1 MQMHFVKGKKVVLS
15 YSWLFLNGKE
25 REEQIIDTESCRKF
39 VEEEHWKSFVHGQD
53 WLRLRLIQKK
63 NFKGKGVQNMI
74 LFL

>member
-39 VEEEHWKSFVHGQD
+39 VEEEH
-53 WLRLRLIQKK
+53 
-63 NFKGKGVQNMI
+63 
-74 LFL
+74 